1 MGLNVD
7 YTARK
12 WTDDDLRQAI
22 ETAHWAGVMEERR
35 RVLAAY
41 GQLRADW
48 VPRAVRTWEEMRAE
62 RVALMERAV
71 ADHVPD
77 ARCAGGRRCA
87 LCIARI
93 PVVQTPDWPAITMP
107 GAVA

>member
-1 MGLNVD
+1 MDNTV
-7 YTARK
+7 RK

-22 ETAHWAGVMEERR
+22 ETAHWAGAMEERR

-41 GQLRADW
+41 GQLKAGW
-48 VPRAVRTWEEMRAE
+48 GPRAVRTWEEARDE
-62 RVALMERAV
+62 RVALLERAV

-77 ARCAGGRRCA
+77 ARCDGGRRCA

-93 PVVQTPDWPAITMP
+93 PLVQTPDWPAITVP
-107 GAVA
+107 GAAA